1 MSYFFAAL
9 ALAALGYL
17 IFAFIHLGFPGRLA
31 LLARWD
37 DRIDTVLEAAARR
50 HGARELIELAQPLS
64 WHERRVW
71 NAGQLLEVV
80 NALAAC
86 WHSLGVAPGD
96 RVAIYKANDFD
107 YFLFSAAAIRL
118 GAIAVPMNANVAPDV
133 AGRYFERVGASLLLS
148 DGVSWARLRP
158 FAPDCLRQ
166 TVLADS
172 PALLAGER
180 THGLTALLRQDL
192 RAAPLL
198 ERGPADPL
206 YIVHTSGTTGVPKGV
221 ILKSEGVAQSLRS
234 IVLFNLV
241 SPRDL
246 ASFALPLNHQVSQL
260 YLHGSLLMG
269 VRCIINGDLSAPG
282 LLSQLEQRR
291 PTVFFGFPIT
301 YTRLLAAGAAARPL
315 DSVRVWGTTADAS
328 HEVQQRAFLPKGSF
342 FRRLGLPVSGSLFID
357 GLGSSEVGIAALLRI
372 ATPWTRRFDRRVGR
386 KTPLGPLIKVA
397 DSQGRPVVKGRP
409 GLLMIKG
416 KSMFGG
422 YWNAHDVL
430 YAASR
435 DGWWFTGDVVRE
447 AADGEMVHLDRE
459 VDVIHSSGGAVYT
472 LPLEEVLLKRDGV
485 LDVSV
490 FGVRPEPDAPELPA
504 AVVALCEGA
513 APVAAD
519 ALLREL
525 NRQLEPEQQL
535 AHLWI
540 LPWEDFPI
548 GATGKTLK
556 RRLRE
561 RYNAQLQASATATAS
576 LACAA
581 VPVTELRPS

>member
-1 MSYFFAAL
+1 MSYLFAAI

-17 IFAFIHLGFPGRLA
+17 IFVFIHLGFPGRLA
-31 LLARWD
+31 LLASWD

-50 HGARELIELAQPLS
+50 HGERELIELAQPLAWTGRQAWS
-64 WHERRVW
+64 
-71 NAGQLLEVV
+71 AGQLLETV
-80 NALAAC
+80 NALSAC
-86 WHSLGVAPGD
+86 WLGQGVVPGD

-107 YFLFSAAAIRL
+107 YFLFSAAAIRI
-118 GAIAVPMNANVAPDV
+118 GAIAVPMNANVAPDI
-133 AGRYFERVGASLLLS
+133 AGLYMERMGVSLLLT
-148 DGVSWARLRP
+148 DCAAWARLQP
-158 FAPDCLRQ
+158 FAPATLRQ

-172 PALLAGER
+172 PAMQAGER
-180 THGLTALLRQDL
+180 AHGLAALLRQPQ
-192 RAAPLL
+192 APAPLRP
-198 ERGPADPL
+198 RGAADPL
-206 YIVHTSGTTGVPKGV
+206 YIVHTSGTTGMPKGV

-241 SPRDL
+241 SPRDS

-269 VRCIINGDLSAPG
+269 VRCIINGDLSAPA
-282 LLSQLEQRR
+282 LLRQLEQKR

-301 YTRLLAAGAAARPL
+301 YTRLMIAGAQDHTL
-315 DSVRVWGTTADAS
+315 DSVRIWGTTADAS

-342 FRRLGLPVSGSLFID
+342 FRRLGLPVDGSLFID

-386 KTPLGPLIKVA
+386 KTPLGPQIKVA
-397 DSQGRPVVKGRP
+397 DSEGLPVAKGRP

-430 YAASR
+430 YASSR

-447 AADGEMVHLDRE
+447 DADGEMIHLDRE
-459 VDVIHSSGGAVYT
+459 VDVIHTRSGPVYT
-472 LPLEEVLLKRDGV
+472 LPLEEIILKRAGV
-485 LDVSV
+485 LDVTV
-490 FGVRPEPDAPELPA
+490 FGVRPQAGAPELSA
-504 AVVALCEGA
+504 AVVALRADA
-513 APVAAD
+513 APIAPD

-525 NRQLEPEQQL
+525 NGQLEPEQRL
-535 AHLWI
+535 SHLWI
-540 LPWEDFPI
+540 TAWEDFPI

-561 RYNAQLQASATATAS
+561 RYNALLQPETITAS
-576 LACAA
+576 PACTTTAPA
-581 VPVTELRPS
+581 ESRPC